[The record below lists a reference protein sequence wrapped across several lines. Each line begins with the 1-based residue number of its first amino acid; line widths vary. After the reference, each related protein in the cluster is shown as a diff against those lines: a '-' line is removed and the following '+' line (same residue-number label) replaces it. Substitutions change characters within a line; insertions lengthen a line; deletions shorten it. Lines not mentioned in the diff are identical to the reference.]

1 MNSITNVDDLR
12 REARKRLPRMFF
24 DFVDGGSWDEQTCR
38 ANRSDFATLRF
49 RQRVGINIDRRTL
62 HTHLAGQAVSM
73 PVALAPTGLAGLLW
87 PDGEIAAARAARDAG
102 VPFTLSTMSMASI
115 EDVALH
121 TGGHPFWFQLYVMRD
136 REFVERLVHR
146 ARAANCSA
154 LILTL
159 DLQVFGQRHRD
170 LRNGLSA
177 PLRWN
182 ARTLLDLARHPRW
195 ALGQLTAPRR
205 FFGNVVG
212 HADGADD
219 MGSIS
224 EWSNRQLDPTLS
236 WDDVAW
242 IRRLW
247 DGKLIL
253 KGVMDAEDA
262 RRALGTGADAL
273 IVSNHGGRQLD
284 GALSTIRALPP
295 IVDAVGSRIE
305 VHVDGGI
312 RTGQDVLKALALGAQ
327 GCYLGRA
334 WLYGMAARGGPGVEQ
349 MLGFIRKELDLSMA
363 FCGCRDVRDVN
374 RNILVHAA
382 TDLQEDTFSTS
393 KTSPA

>member
-1 MNSITNVDDLR
+1 MNSIANVDDLR

-49 RQRVGINIDRRTL
+49 RQRVGINIDQRRL

-87 PDGEIAAARAARDAG
+87 PDGEIAAARVARDAG

-115 EDVALH
+115 EDIAEH
-121 TGGHPFWFQLYVMRD
+121 TDGHPFWFQLYVMRD
-136 REFVERLVHR
+136 RAFVERLVHR
-146 ARAANCSA
+146 ARAASCSA

-212 HADGADD
+212 HANGADD

-247 DGKLIL
+247 NGKLIL

-295 IVDAVGSRIE
+295 IVDAVGNRIE

-312 RTGQDVLKALALGAQ
+312 RTGQDVLKALALGAR

-363 FCGCRDVRDVN
+363 FCGCRDLREVN
-374 RNILVHAA
+374 RNILALAA
-382 TDLQEDTFSTS
+382 TDLQEDTLSTS
-393 KTSPA
+393 KTNPA